1 MSVVSLDKQ
10 QDPVPDPVP
19 DQMHDVVP
27 DGVED
32 QPRRLAAARSL
43 QDQIF
48 RGGSLGVGVLVMVI
62 FGSIGFFLALQSIPT
77 LSRYGWSFF
86 TESDWQPEQDAVGMS
101 AVLLGTFLVGLIAML
116 TAFPLS
122 LACALFISEYC
133 GPGLRRL
140 LVAMVDLMAAVPS
153 IIYGLWGF
161 FLLQPQLIP
170 VAHWLH
176 QNLGFIPFFKVET
189 DPNEPVWAQS
199 QYTGSAFMA
208 GLVVAMM
215 VIPIACAVMQDVF
228 GQAPVGEREAAL
240 ALGATRWGMIRT
252 VVLPFG
258 RGGIVGGT
266 MLGLG
271 RALGETVA
279 VLLIIGVA
287 FDIKLRVLEV
297 GTITVSSLIANR
309 FSEATAGQLSALLTA
324 GFVLFVI
331 TVLVNTIAAII
342 VSRGRSGASTEI

>member
-1 MSVVSLDKQ
+1 MSA
-10 QDPVPDPVP
+10 PD
-19 DQMHDVVP
+19 
-27 DGVED
+27 
-32 QPRRLAAARSL
+32 L
-43 QDQIF
+43 QDVPRPLAGVGSVADRVF
-48 RGGSLGVGVLVMVI
+48 RGVSRGVGIAVLVV
-62 FGSIGFFLALQSIPT
+62 FGAIGIFLALQALPT
-77 LSRYGWSFF
+77 LSRYGTSFF
-86 TESDWQPEQDAVGMS
+86 TENDWLPERDQVGMS
-101 AVLLGTFLVGLIAML
+101 AVLLGTLLVGLIAML

-122 LACALFISEYC
+122 LATALYITEFAPNGI
-133 GPGLRRL
+133 RKT

-161 FLLQPQLIP
+161 WLLQPRLIP

-176 QNLGFIPFFKVET
+176 QYLGWIPFFHADT
-189 DPNEPVWAQS
+189 DPNAPAYAQS
-199 QYTGSAFMA
+199 VYTGSAFIA

-215 VIPIACAVMQDVF
+215 VIPITCAVMRDVF
-228 GQAPVGEREAAL
+228 AQAPVGEREAAL

-279 VLLIIGVA
+279 VLLIISVA
-287 FDIKLRVLEV
+287 FDIKIRILET

-309 FSEATAGQLSALLTA
+309 FGEATAAQLSALLTA

-331 TVLVNTIAAII
+331 TVIVNTIAAII
-342 VSRGRSGASTEI
+342 VSRSRSGAATEI

>member
-1 MSVVSLDKQ
+1 MST
-10 QDPVPDPVP
+10 VPLFKAPAGP
-19 DQMHDVVP
+19 AP
-27 DGVED
+27 SGPSDGAPPGPED
-32 QPRRLAAARSL
+32 RPRSIATALSL
-43 QDQIF
+43 QDRIF
-48 RGGSLGVGVLVMVI
+48 RSGSLSIGVLVMVI
-62 FGSIGFFLALQSIPT
+62 FGSIGFFLALQSWPT
-77 LSRYGWSFF
+77 LQRYGWSFF
-86 TESDWQPEQDAVGMS
+86 TENEWQPERDAVGMS
-101 AVLLGTFLVGLIAML
+101 AVLLGTFLVGLIAMI
-116 TAFPLS
+116 TSFPLA
-122 LACALFISEYC
+122 LACALYISEYC
-133 GPGLRRL
+133 APGLRKS

-161 FLLQPQLIP
+161 FLLGPQLIP

-176 QNLGFIPFFKVET
+176 QNLGFIPLFKVET

-199 QYTGSAFMA
+199 QYTGSAFVA

-228 GQAPVGEREAAL
+228 SQAPVGEREAAL

-258 RGGIVGGT
+258 RGGIVGGA

-279 VLLIIGVA
+279 VLLIIGIA
-287 FDIKLRVLEV
+287 FDLKFRILEV

-309 FSEATAGQLSALLTA
+309 FSEATAAQLAALLTA

-331 TVLVNTIAAII
+331 TVVVNTIAAII

>member
-1 MSVVSLDKQ
+1 MSLEKP
-10 QDPVPDPVP
+10 QDPVPDPEPDLVP
-19 DQMHDVVP
+19 EPEQ
-27 DGVED
+27 D
-32 QPRRLAAARSL
+32 QPRQLAAARSL
-43 QDQIF
+43 QDRIF
-48 RGGSLGVGVLVMVI
+48 RGGSLSVGILVMVI

-77 LSRYGWSFF
+77 LSRYGWGFF
-86 TESDWQPEQDAVGMS
+86 TESDWQPERDAVGMS
-101 AVLLGTFLVGLIAML
+101 AVLLGTFLVGLIAMI
-116 TAFPLS
+116 TAFPLA
-122 LACALFISEYC
+122 LACALYISEYAA
-133 GPGLRRL
+133 PGLRKS
-140 LVAMVDLMAAVPS
+140 LVAMIDLMAAVPS

-161 FLLQPQLIP
+161 FLLGPQLIP
-170 VAHWLH
+170 IAHWLH
-176 QNLGFIPFFKVET
+176 QNLGFIPFFRVET

-199 QYTGSAFMA
+199 QYTGSAFAA

-228 GQAPVGEREAAL
+228 SQAPAGEREAAL

-279 VLLIIGVA
+279 VLLIIGIA
-287 FDIKLRVLEV
+287 FDLKVRVLEV

-309 FSEATAGQLSALLTA
+309 FGEATAAQLAALLTA

-331 TVLVNTIAAII
+331 TVIVNTIAAII